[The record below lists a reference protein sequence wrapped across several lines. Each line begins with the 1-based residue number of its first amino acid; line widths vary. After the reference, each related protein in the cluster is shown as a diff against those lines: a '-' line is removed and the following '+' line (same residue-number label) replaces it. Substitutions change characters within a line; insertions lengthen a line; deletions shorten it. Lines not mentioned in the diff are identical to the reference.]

1 MIQKINEDIQKL
13 NSFSLFSTK
22 TFLFKIINE
31 YKIILI
37 TKATPKITDKEISI
51 GIQIPWTW
59 SRRYMVVPATI
70 TKKEIKQIIERMIPN
85 IENMYNFFLFISL
98 IINYFFILK
107 IIFTTLGIF

>member
-1 MIQKINEDIQKL
+1 
-13 NSFSLFSTK
+13 
-22 TFLFKIINE
+22 
-31 YKIILI
+31 
-37 TKATPKITDKEISI
+37 
-51 GIQIPWTW
+51 
-59 SRRYMVVPATI
+59 MVVPATI